1 MIDTKD
7 TVTRPHDE
15 GRTVPGAKRRGERLV
30 GLLVAG
36 FVLLNFPLL
45 SVVNVKRL
53 IFGVPLLYAYLFSV
67 WVLLIVMI
75 ALILRDRPGRPAA
88 ASGEKKE

>member
-1 MIDTKD
+1 MMDTK
-7 TVTRPHDE
+7 DE

-36 FVLLNFPLL
+36 AVLLNFPLL
-45 SVVNVKRL
+45 SVFSVKRL
-53 IFGVPLLYAYLFSV
+53 IFGIPLLYVYLFSV
-67 WVLLIVMI
+67 WVLLIVVM
-75 ALILRDRPGRPAA
+75 ALILRERPGNPA